1 MAGVWKGALL
11 KSGGAYAGQSA
22 NPVMDLYRR
31 ACKEVPRVMT
41 IYDIDMDSAVVS
53 TNSTAWHW
61 RSAPTHLPL
70 SDMDPMCCKN
80 QCVASEASKAVV
92 DDLTD
97 VSSTFVDVI
106 IAGAPQDR

>member
-31 ACKEVPRVMT
+31 ACKEIPRVMT

-53 TNSTAWHW
+53 ERGHALDIATSG
-61 RSAPTHLPL
+61 S
-70 SDMDPMCCKN
+70 MQKFC
-80 QCVASEASKAVV
+80 AVN
-92 DDLTD
+92 
-97 VSSTFVDVI
+97 
-106 IAGAPQDR
+106 